1 MEMKKVD
8 LHRAHSRAA
17 LVVIISIMG
26 EEKRAL
32 LQKSQPST
40 LHRVYKGEGNY
51 QNSWTDVFVCLNLNA
66 QYGMILRF
74 GIPYNPYLV

>member
-1 MEMKKVD
+1 MEMKKVAILD

-40 LHRVYKGEGNY
+40 LHRVCKGQGNY
-51 QNSWTDVFVCLNLNA
+51 QNSWTDARTDVFDCL
-66 QYGMILRF
+66 
-74 GIPYNPYLV
+74 YLIA